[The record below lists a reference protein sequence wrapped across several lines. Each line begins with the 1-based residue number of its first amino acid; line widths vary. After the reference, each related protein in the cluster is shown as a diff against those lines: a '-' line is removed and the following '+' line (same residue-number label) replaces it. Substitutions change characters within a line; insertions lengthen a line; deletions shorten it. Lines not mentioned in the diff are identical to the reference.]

1 AGTSPGGVS
10 RPASASTTRVAA
22 SSLSRAVSTQP
33 AAPPPIMRTSQDFV
47 MTFRFRPRRLR
58 ESTPAWE
65 GLSLAGRADRE
76 LPYRDLDTKALLGL
90 VQTRFE
96 GDTRAI
102 ARVLVHNPAALYGF

>member
-1 AGTSPGGVS
+1 VDQA
-10 RPASASTTRVAA
+10 TT
-22 SSLSRAVSTQP
+22 
-33 AAPPPIMRTSQDFV
+33 
-47 MTFRFRPRRLR
+47 
-58 ESTPAWE
+58 
-65 GLSLAGRADRE
+65 GK